1 VAEEIDRVVPF
12 VEACRAA
19 EPDVLLSVDT
29 FRAPVADAALAAGAD
44 IVNDVTG
51 LHDPEVLDV
60 VVARTGRV
68 RRDAPRRRAAHPAL
82 PPPLRA
88 RT

>member
-1 VAEEIDRVVPF
+1 VPF
-12 VEACRAA
+12 VEALRAV

-51 LHDPEVLDV
+51 CTTPRCSTSSSHAGPGY
-60 VVARTGRV
+60 VAMHHGGRPRTRPY
-68 RRDAPRRRAAHPAL
+68 RRTTS
-82 PPPLRA
+82 